1 MVRTT
6 YALAYEV
13 KEDAFSL
20 EQEIVRPAMESRSPF
35 TDTLPKISE
44 GFSCGWS
51 LQPSL
56 TGCTLQRAAKLVTLV
71 VIRVKTRSSLPQALE
86 SAYAQCSD
94 VR

>member
-20 EQEIVRPAMESRSPF
+20 EQEIVRPTMESRSPF

-44 GFSCGWS
+44 GSSCGWS
-51 LQPSL
+51 ASSAAQLDRL
-56 TGCTLQRAAKLVTLV
+56 HFAGAAKFVTLV

-86 SAYAQCSD
+86 SAYAPSI
-94 VR
+94 